1 MSTGPERLLIEN
13 VVEDSGGGK
22 AMGLPTVASVQ

>member
-13 VVEDSGGGK
+13 VAEDFGGGK
-22 AMGLPTVASVQ
+22 AMGLPAVASVQ